1 MSIAFCPLR
10 SGSSG
15 NSLFVSA
22 GGANLLL
29 DAGLSGKTVEE
40 ALRAAGGD
48 PTQLCG
54 ILVSHEHS
62 DHIKGVG
69 VLSRRYDLPVYA
81 TEKTWLA
88 MENKPGMQNIALKN
102 RRVFTANESFYIRN
116 LAVTPFSIPH
126 DAADPVGFA
135 LESDGRKLCVATDL
149 GHIAKGWMTAVSGAD
164 LLLLESNHDPDML
177 FASERYT
184 SALKARIYGTRGHL
198 SNDDCGK
205 ALVRLAETGVRNVIL
220 GHLSQETNNPELAF
234 NTVCRTLCD
243 NGIKPQEDL
252 RVDLAWRD
260 RMGGYYEI
268 G

>member
-1 MSIAFCPLR
+1 
-10 SGSSG
+10 
-15 NSLFVSA
+15 
-22 GGANLLL
+22 
-29 DAGLSGKTVEE
+29 
-40 ALRAAGGD
+40 
-48 PTQLCG
+48 
-54 ILVSHEHS
+54 
-62 DHIKGVG
+62 
-69 VLSRRYDLPVYA
+69 
-81 TEKTWLA
+81 

-184 SALKARIYGTRGHL
+184 SALKARIYGARGHL

-260 RMGGYYEI
+260 RLGGYYEI